1 MNDPQQPNGSAPEN
15 SPPFPTPT
23 APPQGAQEAPY
34 GLPPPPYRAPEPPPP
49 AQAPPQGSAPGRRVP
64 YRTILLAAIAILVV
78 GGVVLGY
85 ALRPPP
91 PKLARSIGAR
101 LDLAAGEVTV
111 SDAGDLKAMSGT
123 PLASGATVSTG
134 KGARALVRT
143 GEGAAIFL
151 RGETKLKLLDRGVDL
166 AAGEIW
172 LDAPKV
178 DGDALAVKSDVYGVS
193 ASDAGLSIKKEDGGF
208 SVYVA
213 RGLAILT
220 SPGGRI
226 EIGAGEQG
234 TVKGDAK
241 PTVAGVKFWNDWTGG
256 LGDQRAS
263 RFVGSGTG
271 RLYGLDPNASAGA
284 AARKL
289 GIAKQVV
296 KAVVRDGIAETE
308 VDQTFSNP
316 GATPIEGYYWFTVP
330 STATVTGFALETNGQ
345 LVEGEVIE
353 KREAAARYEAAMRT
367 ANDPA
372 LLEWVDGRTYRA
384 RIFPVPASSTRRIV
398 LRYVEMLPIVEGKT
412 RYVYPLRSDDPVR
425 FDELA
430 LSVDVGGSEDDVDVA
445 TSLDARTE
453 NNGRLVSM
461 RRSGFVPRSD
471 FQVEIAHKKKR
482 APVSAWRFQAGT
494 DQADYVM
501 LRYVPEKDFA
511 RQPSSNADVVVVVDT
526 SAGGDDGTRQLRV
539 AAAEA
544 ALRALSDH
552 DHFALVTLDV
562 NPKVVYPQD
571 GLAPATEGDIAKALE
586 KLSDHS
592 IGGATD
598 LGAMF
603 EPALAR
609 LHGKEQGAVIYV
621 GDGTATSGETAGEA
635 LLERLRRSLTGSR
648 ARFFAIGAGAS
659 ANHEL
664 LTQLSRAG
672 GGQYVRID
680 EAGQTTGQALRLA
693 SAIKT
698 EAITDLG
705 VDIGAGLDQPLY
717 SVTGKLS
724 RGEEMVL
731 LARTHHALPK
741 EITVRGRFGGKPF
754 EDKHELK
761 VDTSSVTA
769 SLVPRLWAAEY
780 VRRLMGAATIA
791 DDNRGQILQ
800 LGVEYGLV
808 TPYTSSLALD
818 SENAYAMQGI
828 TRRRSRLRGVR
839 LTAIERPSDEEKLM
853 NGLALPGALPATA
866 MGCSRSSP
874 TSSSDREDDG
884 AQTKSKGAE
893 GSVVAQSAPAVPPGD
908 VPSMAPVATATANST
923 TTTTTEADQLAD
935 NRPMGGAAANGRRA
949 GQAHG
954 YAAAASAA
962 PAPPPVATP
971 TPTPTPKPIVSMA
984 KKVPNAVGPG
994 GDEKESDKQ
1003 DRKRNENKVAI
1014 ANYRAVVRALGA
1026 CSDVAARPLSERLV
1040 LWQKRARKVT
1050 SGEELAQI
1058 HDRAYS
1064 ACELPDWR
1072 DESALLDILQQR
1084 VSTEQ
1089 MAETLLVHLR
1099 SQPDAARFVAKNL
1112 LRRTVDVRIAAAVSR
1127 ALYGGVDWERV
1138 DHEIAATDKLDRQL
1152 LIIKSAML
1160 AAPDD
1165 PQGELRYV
1173 RVLARAGERQEALS
1187 RGRRLRDRGMMTPTL
1202 AQQLG
1207 DVLVEAN
1214 ENEEALRT
1222 YSEIVEFD
1230 GESKESRRVLGDI
1243 FQRQGWYAQAYRQY
1257 KTLSDLD
1264 SKNPLAW
1271 LRLANS
1277 AASAGRVDEALR
1289 IEREVAG
1296 GEGTP
1301 GPHDPRMFARLLS
1314 ASRLA
1319 ALLAKPDPA
1328 AGATPEAI
1336 GRKLKELSLFS
1347 GPGTLAIL
1355 TWDDLDAQIYVG
1367 APDEKKET
1375 LAGEAI
1381 DAGAVGLYS
1390 VLGTTEA
1397 WDRVPHAVR
1406 NKGNA
1411 LARPVKFRLHVLAWD
1426 GKSFSVKTKNGELR
1440 PSTKAETI

>member
-1 MNDPQQPNGSAPEN
+1 MNDPQTPTGNDPSAP
-15 SPPFPTPT
+15 PPV
-23 APPQGAQEAPY
+23 Q
-34 GLPPPPYRAPEPPPP
+34 LPPPEQPYGVAPPPGQPYRIPENQPPP
-49 AQAPPQGSAPGRRVP
+49 APPPGTRVP
-64 YRTILLAAIAILVV
+64 YRTILLAAIAILTI

-85 ALRPPP
+85 ALRPPA
-91 PKLARSIGAR
+91 PKQARSIGAR
-101 LDLAAGEVTV
+101 LELAAGEVTI
-111 SDAGDLKAMSGT
+111 SDSGDAKAMSGT

-166 AAGEIW
+166 NAGEIW

-226 EIGAGEQG
+226 EIAAGEQG

-241 PTVAGVKFWNDWTGG
+241 PSVAGVKFWNDWTGG

-271 RLYGLDPNASAGA
+271 RLYGLDPNAAPGA

-289 GIAKQVV
+289 GIAKQLV

-330 STATVTGFALETNGQ
+330 ATATVTGFALETNGQ

-353 KREAAARYEAAMRT
+353 RREAAARYEAAMRT

-384 RIFPVPASSTRRIV
+384 RIFPVPASATRRIV

-430 LSVDVGGSEDDVDVA
+430 LSVDVGGTDDDVDVA

-471 FQVEIAHKKKR
+471 FQVEIAHKKKK
-482 APVSAWRFQAGT
+482 APVSAWRFQAGS

-511 RQPSSNADVVVVVDT
+511 RQPSSSADVVVVVDT
-526 SAGGDDGTRQLRV
+526 SAGGDDGTRQLRA

-544 ALRALSDH
+544 ALRALSDR

-571 GLAPATEGDIAKALE
+571 GLAAATEGDIAKALE

-648 ARFFAIGAGAS
+648 ARFFAIGAGAG

-664 LTQLSRAG
+664 LTQLTRAG

-680 EAGQTTGQALRLA
+680 ESGQTTGQALRLA

-705 VDIGAGLDQPLY
+705 IDIGAGLDQPLY

-800 LGVEYGLV
+800 LGVEYGLI

-828 TRRRSRLRGVR
+828 TRKRSRLRGVR
-839 LTAIERPSDEEKLM
+839 LTAIERPSDEERLM
-853 NGLALPGALPATA
+853 RGLTPPGALPATA

-874 TSSSDREDDG
+874 AGATGDREDDG
-884 AQTKSKGAE
+884 AQAPVQARSKSAE
-893 GSVVAQSAPAVPPGD
+893 GTVAAQSAPASPPAD
-908 VPSMAPVATATANST
+908 LPAATATAT
-923 TTTTTEADQLAD
+923 TSPAAKTDADQLG
-935 NRPMGGAAANGRRA
+935 NMPSGGAAANGHARSAHA
-949 GQAHG
+949 G
-954 YAAAASAA
+954 YAASAA
-962 PAPPPVATP
+962 PVQPAPPPA
-971 TPTPTPKPIVSMA
+971 PTPKPIAMA
-984 KKVPNAVGPG
+984 KKAPNAVGTG
-994 GDEKESDKQ
+994 GDEKEREKDRDKS
-1003 DRKRNENKVAI
+1003 KNENKVAI
-1014 ANYRAVVRALGA
+1014 GNHRAVVRALSM

-1040 LWQKRARKVT
+1040 LWQKRARKAN

-1089 MAETLLVHLR
+1089 MAEALLVHLR

-1127 ALYGGVDWERV
+1127 ALYGGVDWQRV
-1138 DHEIAATDKLDRQL
+1138 DNEIAATDKLDRQL
-1152 LIIKSAML
+1152 LVIKTAML

-1207 DVLVEAN
+1207 DVLVEAG

-1243 FQRQGWYAQAYRQY
+1243 FQRQGWYPQAYRQY
-1257 KTLSDLD
+1257 KTLTDLD

-1271 LRLANS
+1271 LRLANA

-1289 IEREVAG
+1289 IDREVAG

-1319 ALLAKPDPA
+1319 ALLAKPDA
-1328 AGATPEAI
+1328 NAGATPEAV

-1347 GPGTLAIL
+1347 GPGTLALL
-1355 TWDDLDAQIYVG
+1355 TWDDLDAQIHIG

-1375 LAGEAI
+1375 LAGEAT

-1390 VLGTTEA
+1390 VLGTTET

-1406 NKGNA
+1406 NKGN
-1411 LARPVKFRLHVLAWD
+1411 LLVRPVKFRLHVLTWD
-1426 GKSFSVKTKNGELR
+1426 GKSFSVKTKSGELR
-1440 PSTKAETI
+1440 PSAKSELL

>member
-1 MNDPQQPNGSAPEN
+1 MNDPQIPPPPPPNGGEPSNP
-15 SPPFPTPT
+15 PPFQTP
-23 APPQGAQEAPY
+23 PREAPY
-34 GLPPPPYRAPEPPPP
+34 GVAPPYRMPDQNQPQSPPVPP
-49 AQAPPQGSAPGRRVP
+49 TPKRVP
-64 YRTILLAAIAILVV
+64 YRTILLAAIAILTV
-78 GGVVLGY
+78 GSVVLGY

-91 PKLARSIGAR
+91 PKQARSIGAR
-101 LDLAAGEVTV
+101 LDLAAGEVTL
-111 SDAGDLKAMSGT
+111 SDAGDAKAMSGT
-123 PLASGATVSTG
+123 PLATGATVSTG

-178 DGDALAVKSDVYGVS
+178 DGDALAVQSDVYGVS
-193 ASDAGLSIKKEDGGF
+193 ASDAGLSIKKEEGGF

-234 TVKGDAK
+234 TVRGDAK

-284 AARKL
+284 PARKL

-330 STATVTGFALETNGQ
+330 ATATVAGFALETNGQ

-353 KREAAARYEAAMRT
+353 RREAAARYEAAMRT

-430 LSVDVGGSEDDVDVA
+430 LSVDVGGTEDDVDVA

-471 FQVEIAHKKKR
+471 FQIEINHKKKR

-511 RQPSSNADVVVVVDT
+511 RQPSSSADVVVVVDT

-562 NPKVVYPQD
+562 SPKVVYPQD
-571 GLAPATEGDIAKALE
+571 GLAPATESDIAKALE

-648 ARFFAIGAGAS
+648 ARFYAIGAGAA

-698 EAITDLG
+698 PTITDLG
-705 VDIGAGLDQPLY
+705 IDLGAGLDQPLY

-741 EITVRGRFGGKPF
+741 EIAVRGRFGGKPF

-780 VRRLMGAATIA
+780 VRRLMGSATIA

-839 LTAIERPSDEEKLM
+839 LTAIDRPSDEERLM
-853 NGLALPGALPATA
+853 RGIAPAGAVPATA

-874 TSSSDREDDG
+874 ASMSDREDDG
-884 AQTKSKGAE
+884 TTVASKG
-893 GSVVAQSAPAVPPGD
+893 GMPVAQNSPASAP
-908 VPSMAPVATATANST
+908 MATTTSTPTTAT
-923 TTTTTEADQLAD
+923 EAKAD
-935 NRPMGGAAANGRRA
+935 PSPTQDNQMYGGQAGAANGRPMA
-949 GQAHG
+949 TPHG
-954 YAAAASAA
+954 AASAMA
-962 PAPPPVATP
+962 VSPPPQPAP
-971 TPTPTPKPIVSMA
+971 TPTPRPIAMA
-984 KKVPNAVGPG
+984 KKAAAPGPTH
-994 GDEKESDKQ
+994 DERGADRDRSKSENETGKDKLA
-1003 DRKRNENKVAI
+1003 AI
-1014 ANYRAVVRALGA
+1014 SATASYRAVVRSLSL
-1026 CSDVAARPLSERLV
+1026 CSDLAARPLSERLV
-1040 LWQKRARKVT
+1040 LWQKRARKAT
-1050 SGEELAQI
+1050 TGDELAQI

-1084 VSTEQ
+1084 VMTEQ
-1089 MAETLLVHLR
+1089 MAEALLTHLR
-1099 SQPDAARFVAKNL
+1099 GQPDAARFVAKNL

-1127 ALYGGVDWERV
+1127 ALYGGVDWQRV
-1138 DHEIAATDKLDRQL
+1138 DNEIAATDKLDRQL
-1152 LIIKSAML
+1152 LVIKTAML

-1207 DVLVEAN
+1207 DVLVDAG

-1243 FQRQGWYAQAYRQY
+1243 FQRQGWYPQAYRQY
-1257 KTLSDLD
+1257 KTLTDLD
-1264 SKNPLAW
+1264 AKNPLAW
-1271 LRLANS
+1271 LRLANA
-1277 AASAGRVDEALR
+1277 AASAGRLDEALR

-1301 GPHDPRMFARLLS
+1301 GPQDPRMFARLLS
-1314 ASRLA
+1314 ATRLA
-1319 ALLAKPDPA
+1319 ALLAHPDPQ

-1347 GPGTLAIL
+1347 GPGTLAL
-1355 TWDDLDAQIYVG
+1355 LSWDDLDAQIYVG

-1390 VLGTTEA
+1390 VLGTTES
-1397 WDRVPHAVR
+1397 WDRIPHAVR
-1406 NKGNA
+1406 NKGNVLQRA
-1411 LARPVKFRLHVLAWD
+1411 VKYRLHVLAWD
-1426 GKSFSVKTKNGELR
+1426 GKSFSVKSKTGELR
-1440 PSTKAETI
+1440 PAAKSDVL